1 MNALQADRAGA
12 LTSNL
17 IQRVDTRGRLLTAKL
32 SRIQFPLCDYDYDDT
47 QQPKRVLES
56 GNSRQYARAHMYHAW
71 IVRVLDPLRELL
83 G

>member
-1 MNALQADRAGA
+1 LNALQADRAGA

-17 IQRVDTRGRLLTAKL
+17 IQRVDTRGHLLTAKL
-32 SRIQFPLCDYDYDDT
+32 SRIQLLLCDDDDT